1 MGISPQLAL
10 FVLFMFA
17 VVQATRIDEA
27 RQKRQ
32 HQRATTATK
41 QEVPRESL

>member
-1 MGISPQLAL
+1 MAISPQLAL

-32 HQRATTATK
+32 HHRANKETN
-41 QEVPRESL
+41 QEVPRESF

>member
-32 HQRATTATK
+32 RHHHEASK
-41 QEVPRESL
+41 D